1 MHETL
6 NSGIAP
12 PALIRVNDKRPPAVS
27 HLHDRKQDV
36 AMAMNVEASFWGMQT
51 SLSAEAQ
58 LRERAAELEQFSDRI
73 CACRVML
80 EATHRHHR
88 SGTIYCV
95 SADLALPGGKIV
107 ANREPGKDHAR
118 EDMHVAIRD
127 AFDAARR
134 RLQDHR
140 RRMEGE
146 VKEHPAATTGRIVRL
161 FADRG
166 YGFLV
171 TDAGDEVYLHRN
183 CVNGGGFDSLTVGDH
198 VRYVLDTGEGDNGPP
213 ASAVT
218 PLGAHTSHAMLNHA
232 QQRRISMINS
242 GPHPATAS
250 DIRAMVGDLDD
261 VVIGSIAAT
270 GASLAEVALAVEWLR
285 GDRGL
290 EDETGHEPHGVT
302 RAVYD
307 ILRAEEIDDV

>member
-58 LRERAAELEQFSDRI
+58 LRERAAELEQLSDRI
-73 CACRVML
+73 SACRVML

-95 SADLALPGGKIV
+95 SADLALRGGKIV

-146 VKEHPAATTGRIVRL
+146 VKESILRPQLG
-161 FADRG
+161 
-166 YGFLV
+166 
-171 TDAGDEVYLHRN
+171 
-183 CVNGGGFDSLTVGDH
+183 
-198 VRYVLDTGEGDNGPP
+198 VLSACSPI
-213 ASAVT
+213 AVT
-218 PLGAHTSHAMLNHA
+218 ASWSPMPATRSTCT
-232 QQRRISMINS
+232 
-242 GPHPATAS
+242 ATAS
-250 DIRAMVGDLDD
+250 M
-261 VVIGSIAAT
+261 AAVST
-270 GASLAEVALAVEWLR
+270 A
-285 GDRGL
+285 
-290 EDETGHEPHGVT
+290 
-302 RAVYD
+302 
-307 ILRAEEIDDV
+307 